1 MNQYGA
7 RVAMSD
13 LRLCG
18 IYRSKEAAAA
28 EQYSDKTRALKEW
41 HGAAG
46 IGSREKDTGVPGVLS
61 RT

>member
-18 IYRSKEAAAA
+18 IYRSKEAAA
-28 EQYSDKTRALKEW
+28 EQCSDKTRALKEW

-46 IGSREKDTGVPGVLS
+46 IGSSEKDTGVPGVLS